1 MELSDREIK
10 LQMEVND
17 LRKRLAERNAK
28 LERYNKALERV
39 SWLCCFGRR
48 PAVDESIGIEIRDT
62 VRKALAPAQKEA
74 EVERCGSPFDINKLC
89 QRPKGH
95 MRYDLNKFGSHE
107 LQSSAPDATPDAQRE
122 ARDNFVDAMFD
133 LVRRNSAR
141 NLDSDDMLLI
151 QKVVAAIEI
160 LAAAKAGERR

>member
-1 MELSDREIK
+1 MNSNH
-10 LQMEVND
+10 Q
-17 LRKRLAERNAK
+17 
-28 LERYNKALERV
+28 
-39 SWLCCFGRR
+39 
-48 PAVDESIGIEIRDT
+48 P
-62 VRKALAPAQKEA
+62 
-74 EVERCGSPFDINKLC
+74 
-89 QRPKGH
+89 
-95 MRYDLNKFGSHE
+95 
-107 LQSSAPDATPDAQRE
+107 PDATPDAQRE